1 MLSSS
6 EILDK
11 LLQALSDLFV
21 KSDSTS
27 LMGNVRI
34 KQSGLWEPSL
44 LAEQPRLSAHLGPGV
59 YWAGD
64 GCGRD
69 AGT

>member
-1 MLSSS
+1 MTYLSRV
-6 EILDK
+6 I
-11 LLQALSDLFV
+11 ALVSWA
-21 KSDSTS
+21 
-27 LMGNVRI
+27 NVRI